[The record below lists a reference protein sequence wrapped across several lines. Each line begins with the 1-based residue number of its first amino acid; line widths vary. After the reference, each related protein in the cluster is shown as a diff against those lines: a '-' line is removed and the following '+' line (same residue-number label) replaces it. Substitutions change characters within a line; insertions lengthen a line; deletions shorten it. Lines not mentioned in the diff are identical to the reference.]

1 MPPLLTIKN
10 LRVTFTNDGIINTV
24 VKDIN
29 FAIEKGKITAL
40 VGESGS
46 GKSITALSLL
56 KLLPPNAN
64 ATGEILF
71 CNCQSSTNLL
81 HLSSKKSIPY
91 GAIVFP

>member
-56 KLLPPNAN
+56 KLLPSNAN
-64 ATGEILF
+64 ATGEIF
-71 CNCQSSTNLL
+71 
-81 HLSSKKSIPY
+81 
-91 GAIVFP
+91 F

>member
-64 ATGEILF
+64 ATGEIL
-71 CNCQSSTNLL
+71 
-81 HLSSKKSIPY
+81 
-91 GAIVFP
+91 AIAKAAPTYCI

>member
-56 KLLPPNAN
+56 KLLPSNAN
-64 ATGEILF
+64 ATGEIFF
-71 CNCQSSTNLL
+71 CNCQSSPIIFVLEN
-81 HLSSKKSIPY
+81 HWID
-91 GAIVFP
+91 VFMN